1 MDHVMRLRIEPIS
14 RKHDRASF
22 SCGIPALD
30 EYLRLY
36 ARQNDK
42 KNIARTFVA
51 VDGDAR
57 VFGYHSVSATRIE
70 FEELPADLHQR
81 LPHYP
86 IPAALIARL
95 AVDTTA
101 AGQGLGARLLI
112 DALQRILNASSEMAV
127 KVVVVDADDAQARA
141 FYQHFGFVR
150 LPGQDWKLF
159 LPIETVE
166 QLF

>member
-1 MDHVMRLRIEPIS
+1 M
-14 RKHDRASF
+14 
-22 SCGIPALD
+22 
-30 EYLRLY
+30 
-36 ARQNDK
+36 
-42 KNIARTFVA
+42 
-51 VDGDAR
+51 
-57 VFGYHSVSATRIE
+57 
-70 FEELPADLHQR
+70 
-81 LPHYP
+81 
-86 IPAALIARL
+86 IARL

-127 KVVVVDADDAQARA
+127 KVVVVDAEDAQARA